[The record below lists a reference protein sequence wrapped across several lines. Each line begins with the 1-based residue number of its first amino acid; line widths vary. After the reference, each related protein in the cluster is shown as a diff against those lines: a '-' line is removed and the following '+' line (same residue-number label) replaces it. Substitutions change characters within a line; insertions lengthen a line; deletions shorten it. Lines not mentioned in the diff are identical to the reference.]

1 MNIKIIEP
9 YDLNNRYDIRSLTPN
24 PGPVVIASLLRQHG
38 HEVEVISEYVT
49 KFVPEDL
56 DGAKLVGISITTY
69 NAKKGFDIARNI
81 DKPVVFGGFHASLM
95 PEECLEFGDYAI
107 RGDGHS
113 IVKLANYLSNR
124 EPKDPGQIPN
134 LVYRQNGKIVHN
146 YIETGI
152 VNVVPDYGLV
162 KDYYKLNLNRLLR
175 IPLLV
180 NGSRGCH
187 YNCAF
192 CSIKAVFPEF
202 KKKDVKI
209 IIEDIRR
216 QLKGQ
221 HFLSRFLTQVIWITD
236 DNFSSDKNWA
246 KALLKELA
254 RIKTRHKLA
263 IQARVDIAKDDEL
276 LRLMKKANIGIVY
289 LGIES
294 LNQKSIEN
302 FNKEISVED
311 FGSAIETIKSYGIEV
326 RGLFV
331 FGDDEFER
339 GDSKRVAEFVKD
351 LGLCG
356 ALIQP
361 LTPFPGTA
369 LFKKMKADGRILHEN
384 WQDYNGKITYMP
396 KNLTP
401 AELQEEIYS
410 CYRKVYSPMYV
421 IKFLLFGQKGFKL
434 EVLGEAIFRHI
445 EGIKSRNYI
454 KDKFSV

>member
-1 MNIKIIEP
+1 
-9 YDLNNRYDIRSLTPN
+9 LTPN
-24 PGPVVIASLLRQHG
+24 PGPVVIASLLKQYG

-49 KFVPEDL
+49 RLNIEDL
-56 DGAKLVGISITTY
+56 HSADLVGISITTY
-69 NAKKGFDIARNI
+69 NAKRGYQIARQI

-95 PEECLEFGDYAI
+95 PEECLEYGDYVI

-113 IVKLANYLSNR
+113 VVKLADYLTNK
-124 EPKDPGQIPN
+124 EPTDLSQIPN
-134 LVYRQNGKIVHN
+134 LVYRQNGHVVYNKL
-146 YIETGI
+146 ESGA
-152 VNVVPDYGLV
+152 VNIVPDYGLV
-162 KDYYKLNLNRLLR
+162 KDYYKVNLNRLLR

-187 YNCAF
+187 CNCAF
-192 CSIKAVFPEF
+192 CSIKTVFPDF
-202 KKKDVKI
+202 KKKDVRI
-209 IIEDIRR
+209 VVEDIRR
-216 QLKGQ
+216 QLKNL

-254 RIKTRHKLA
+254 KIKTRHKLA

-294 LNQKSIEN
+294 LNQKSLEN
-302 FNKEISVED
+302 FNKEISVKD
-311 FGSAIETIKSYGIEV
+311 FGSAIKTIKSYGMDV

-331 FGDDEFER
+331 FGDDEFKK
-339 GDSKRVAEFVKD
+339 GDNKRVAEFAKEH
-351 LGLCG
+351 GLCG
-356 ALIQP
+356 VLIQP

-384 WQDYNGKITYMP
+384 WQDYNGKITYEP

-401 AELQEEIYS
+401 TELQEEIYS
-410 CYRKVYSPMYV
+410 CYRKVFSPMYV

-454 KDKFSV
+454 KDKFSA